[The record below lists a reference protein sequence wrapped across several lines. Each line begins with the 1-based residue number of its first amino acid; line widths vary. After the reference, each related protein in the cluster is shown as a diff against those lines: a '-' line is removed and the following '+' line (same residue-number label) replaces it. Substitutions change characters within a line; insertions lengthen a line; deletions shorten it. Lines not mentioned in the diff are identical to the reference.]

1 MKQTINNDEQGLSV
15 RNKLNGMFTELY
27 ASVSTPI
34 ILSNI
39 SENIT
44 QIIPANTNIES
55 LMISVISGTPTV
67 NIGTS
72 SGNGDV
78 LITSLLDGIN
88 DFEIDSYLATEQ
100 TLYINVSGGVISIRI
115 NVTTSYL

>member
-1 MKQTINNDEQGLSV
+1 MKQTINNGESGLTV
-15 RNKLNGMFTELY
+15 RGKLNNMFSELY
-27 ASVSTPI
+27 GSVVTPI
-34 ILSNI
+34 KLSNI

-55 LMISVISGTPTV
+55 LMIGVISGTPTV

-72 SGNGDV
+72 IGNGDT

-88 DFEIDSYLATEQ
+88 DFEIDSYFATQQ
-100 TLYINVSGGVISIRI
+100 TLYINVSGGVVSIRI
-115 NVTTSYL
+115 NITTSYL